1 MDAFYRGAF
10 STAGNNVSSS
20 DSFEQPS
27 NGPSLTSRLLQV
39 ASDYE
44 SNVKRERAALDA
56 RLDSLRVSNAGLDS
70 ENRVLR
76 EDLSAANSAKKRLEA
91 EIAVG
96 DTASKRRMMALE
108 SALIRTRLELANA
121 TSSLS
126 LLHGQI
132 AECARAVCSSFV
144 AGPSLLNN
152 DENAQP
158 GAGAL
163 ASTNALASAPAM
175 SAAESLLLKLV
186 PSVSERAAAA
196 ASARAHSR
204 WSADHLIESATRG
217 DEAALDEFLHPRA
230 DDTVIESPC
239 PNRVKHAL
247 TKALRSATRA
257 GQASSMRRLLLAG
270 AALTTDGISE
280 PLDNDD
286 ILMRGLLHLACMS
299 GSENALR
306 VVLNRDS
313 SSSPATPVAPLGGLS
328 VDDRDAYGRTPLH
341 LAAASDHSAVAYL
354 LIMCGADPTVRDV
367 QGLTPADVA
376 AGTLQYNQG
385 GRAPASSVGYSYF
398 VTGELGVNP
407 PAPKAA
413 AILSNKNSLF
423 WNAGY
428 RENRYYNEKRY
439 QRAIEAYS
447 IALELAPQCSET
459 KAPRDM
465 ATLHYNRARAWYRMG
480 SHFAAIED
488 CSSALNHD
496 RSYRNALAQ
505 RAECHMSLFDFERA
519 QRDFQALMDADPT
532 DRQWGRRLVD
542 ARMNREMSHYG
553 VLGVPR
559 DAEPSV
565 IKRAYRALCLR
576 WHPDKQDPSASNLAP
591 ERMIRSNAAF
601 RVRLCDLQAAA
612 MKIAMGE
619 FTLILSRR
627 PSHPHPSHAS
637 QRITDAYET
646 LSDQY
651 KRMLYDMEP
660 RSNSA
665 RGAES
670 FDSFSTRERDR
681 EVERERDQQQAAA
694 LETARV
700 LEIETKMAAAQKRYR
715 DSLLSLAEVQP
726 SILPVQTKKI
736 PAVVESDPPTV
747 FSSSDNTAN
756 PTIPIASTALPSEN
770 DSLPGFI
777 SSATAARPPLAEAS
791 VPGINIHGDG
801 ESDVMDDDELLRSLE
816 EAGGDLASLFSQEGF
831 AARLRATASAWDEEA
846 ANWAARADAPS
857 FNDDI
862 DAALDELNED
872 DEDDD
877 IGSFPTHS

>member
-10 STAGNNVSSS
+10 SSGNNVSSSS
-20 DSFEQPS
+20 DSFEQPLS
-27 NGPSLTSRLLQV
+27 SGPSLTSRLLQV

-56 RLDSLRVSNAGLDS
+56 RLDSLRVSNAGLDT

-108 SALIRTRLELANA
+108 SELIRTRLELANA
-121 TSSLS
+121 TSSLN

-132 AECARAVCSSFV
+132 AECARAVCSSSV
-144 AGPSLLNN
+144 VGPSLISN

-158 GAGAL
+158 GAAAL
-163 ASTNALASAPAM
+163 APSTSALASAPAM

-186 PSVSERAAAA
+186 PSVSERAAVA
-196 ASARAHSR
+196 ASASAHGR

-217 DEAALDEFLHPRA
+217 DEAALEEFLHPRA
-230 DDTVIESPC
+230 DDSLIEGPC
-239 PNRVKHAL
+239 SNRVKDAL

-270 AALTTDGISE
+270 AAVTTDGSSE
-280 PLDNDD
+280 PLDSDD

-299 GSENALR
+299 GSETALR

-341 LAAASDHSAVAYL
+341 VAAASDHSAVAYL

-376 AGTLQYNQG
+376 AGTLQYKQG
-385 GRAPASSVGYSYF
+385 GNAPASSEGYSF
-398 VTGELGVNP
+398 FLTGELSVNP

-428 RENRYYNEKRY
+428 RANRYYNEKRY

-553 VLGVPR
+553 VLGVAR
-559 DAEPSV
+559 DAEPTV

-601 RVRLCDLQAAA
+601 RVRFL
-612 MKIAMGE
+612 
-619 FTLILSRR
+619 
-627 PSHPHPSHAS
+627 
-637 QRITDAYET
+637 
-646 LSDQY
+646 
-651 KRMLYDMEP
+651 
-660 RSNSA
+660 
-665 RGAES
+665 
-670 FDSFSTRERDR
+670 
-681 EVERERDQQQAAA
+681 
-694 LETARV
+694 
-700 LEIETKMAAAQKRYR
+700 
-715 DSLLSLAEVQP
+715 
-726 SILPVQTKKI
+726 
-736 PAVVESDPPTV
+736 
-747 FSSSDNTAN
+747 
-756 PTIPIASTALPSEN
+756 
-770 DSLPGFI
+770 
-777 SSATAARPPLAEAS
+777 
-791 VPGINIHGDG
+791 
-801 ESDVMDDDELLRSLE
+801 
-816 EAGGDLASLFSQEGF
+816 
-831 AARLRATASAWDEEA
+831 
-846 ANWAARADAPS
+846 
-857 FNDDI
+857 
-862 DAALDELNED
+862 
-872 DEDDD
+872 
-877 IGSFPTHS
+877 